1 MAGRGEGMVFRSNKG
16 MEQKQERAA
25 PPSYYPLTTARR
37 HIIQLRLELEEFAK
51 DCGLATFDDDQ
62 VIEMI
67 RQEIETQPS

>member
-37 HIIQLRLELEEFAK
+37 PKI
-51 DCGLATFDDDQ
+51 
-62 VIEMI
+62 
-67 RQEIETQPS
+67 P